1 MLNLVTRPH
10 QLQCELPTGHITIAV
25 DHTYIETSQLFD
37 FAARQNSKRGF
48 LFMSKVLG
56 KHFPSKPKL
65 MRRVH
70 ETLSSLINTFIT
82 QPIVFIAMAETAVGL
97 GHGVFDSYQSANPSK
112 SCLFLHTTR
121 YRVPSAAVI
130 EFEESHSHAPNQ
142 FLHLPVSEHD
152 TEILQRA
159 KAIVLIDDEATTG
172 NTFLNLVNAFKRIC
186 PQLEE
191 VHLSVI
197 TNFMG
202 HDASSTDVLT
212 DRFGMKTNMGAVLSG
227 SYIFTPKQIH
237 PESPNAQNSN
247 FNEPPYI
254 SQLFGRTGLSQ
265 RISIKNEFLKKLEN
279 EINPVDKILIVGTG
293 EFMHI
298 PYLVGSELDRRGYD
312 VYIQSST
319 RSPIMEW
326 GGIKNKI
333 SFNDNYN
340 EGIANYLYNV
350 NPGQYDKVFIF
361 HETSACESL
370 KHFSKLVNG
379 VLFYIGGEQIEFSNF
394 C

>member
-1 MLNLVTRPH
+1 
-10 QLQCELPTGHITIAV
+10 
-25 DHTYIETSQLFD
+25 
-37 FAARQNSKRGF
+37 
-48 LFMSKVLG
+48 MSKVLG

-70 ETLSSLINTFIT
+70 EILSSQINPSIS

-97 GHGVFDSYQSANPSK
+97 GHGVFDLYQTTNPTK

-121 YRVPSAAVI
+121 YRIPSAAVI

-152 TEILQRA
+152 RDIMQRA

-172 NTFLNLVNAFKRIC
+172 NTFLNLVHAFNRIC

-202 HDASSTDVLT
+202 LDASRADALT
-212 DRFGMKTNMGAVLSG
+212 ERFGMKTNMGAVLSG
-227 SYIFTPKQIH
+227 SYVFTPKQMSF
-237 PESPNAQNSN
+237 ESPNAQNNN
-247 FNEPPYI
+247 FKEPPHI

-265 RISIKNEFLKKLEN
+265 KIAIKKEFLNTLEK
-279 EINPVDKILIVGTG
+279 EITPGDRILIVGTG

-298 PYLVGSELDRRGYD
+298 PYLVCSELDSRGYE

-319 RSPIMEW
+319 RSPIMVW

-333 SFNDNYN
+333 AFADNYN

-350 NPGQYDKVFIF
+350 NSGQYDKIFIL
-361 HETSACESL
+361 HETKVCESL
-370 KHFSKLVNG
+370 NHFSELING
-379 VLFYIGGEQIEFSNF
+379 VLFYIGGEQIELSNF

>member
-1 MLNLVTRPH
+1 
-10 QLQCELPTGHITIAV
+10 
-25 DHTYIETSQLFD
+25 
-37 FAARQNSKRGF
+37 
-48 LFMSKVLG
+48 
-56 KHFPSKPKL
+56 
-65 MRRVH
+65 
-70 ETLSSLINTFIT
+70 
-82 QPIVFIAMAETAVGL
+82 
-97 GHGVFDSYQSANPSK
+97 
-112 SCLFLHTTR
+112 
-121 YRVPSAAVI
+121 
-130 EFEESHSHAPNQ
+130 
-142 FLHLPVSEHD
+142 
-152 TEILQRA
+152 
-159 KAIVLIDDEATTG
+159 
-172 NTFLNLVNAFKRIC
+172 
-186 PQLEE
+186 
-191 VHLSVI
+191 
-197 TNFMG
+197 
-202 HDASSTDVLT
+202 
-212 DRFGMKTNMGAVLSG
+212 GAVLSG
-227 SYIFTPKQIH
+227 SYMFTPKQIH

-265 RISIKNEFLKKLEN
+265 RISIKNEFLKMLEN

-298 PYLVGSELDRRGYD
+298 TYLVGSELDRREYD

-350 NPGQYDKVFIF
+350 KSGQYDKIFIF
-361 HETSACESL
+361 HETTACESL